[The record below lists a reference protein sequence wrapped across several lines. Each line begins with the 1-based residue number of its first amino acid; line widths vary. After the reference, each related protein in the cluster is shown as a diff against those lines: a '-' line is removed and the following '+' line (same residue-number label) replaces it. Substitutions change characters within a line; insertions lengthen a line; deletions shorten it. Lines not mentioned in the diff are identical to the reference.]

1 MQNAHVLYLSNI
13 DTNQVLLILN
23 TDTDPET
30 AIQAIEE
37 KIREVELCDIDEEE
51 YYSETETEPGFFREL
66 AESIWNDHDNV
77 YIENRWEVTYG
88 LALNVPVL

>member
-66 AESIWNDHDNV
+66 AVSICNDHDDV

-88 LALNVPVL
+88 LALIVPVL

>member
-1 MQNAHVLYLSNI
+1 MKKAHALYVSNI

-23 TDTDPET
+23 EDTDPET

-37 KIREVELCDIDEEE
+37 KIREIELSDIDEDE

-66 AESIWNDHDNV
+66 AESIWNDHDDV
-77 YIENRWEVTYG
+77 YIENRWEATYG

>member
-1 MQNAHVLYLSNI
+1 MKNAHVLYLSNI
-13 DTNQVLLILN
+13 DTNQVLLILSE
-23 TDTDPET
+23 DTDPET

-37 KIREVELCDIDEEE
+37 KIREFELCDIDEDE
-51 YYSETETEPGFFREL
+51 YYSETDTEPGFFREC
-66 AESIWNDHDNV
+66 AESIWNDHDDV

>member
-37 KIREVELCDIDEEE
+37 KIREVELCDIDEDE
-51 YYSETETEPGFFREL
+51 YYSETDTHPGFFREV
-66 AESIWNDHDNV
+66 AESIWNDHDCI

>member
-37 KIREVELCDIDEEE
+37 KIREVELCDIDEEV
-51 YYSETETEPGFFREL
+51 YYSETDTHPGFFREA
-66 AESIWNDHDNV
+66 AESIWTYHECI
-77 YIENRWEVTYG
+77 YLENRWEVTYG

>member
-1 MQNAHVLYLSNI
+1 MKKAHALYVSNI

-23 TDTDPET
+23 EDTDPET

-37 KIREVELCDIDEEE
+37 KIREIELSDIDEDE

-66 AESIWNDHDNV
+66 AESIWNDHDDV